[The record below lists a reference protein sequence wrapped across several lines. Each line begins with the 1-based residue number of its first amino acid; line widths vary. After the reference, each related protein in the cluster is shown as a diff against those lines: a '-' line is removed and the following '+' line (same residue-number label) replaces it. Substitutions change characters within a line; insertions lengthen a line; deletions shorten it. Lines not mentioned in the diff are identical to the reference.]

1 MRCDGRYGE
10 MKRVLAFILI
20 SITLLLAVSSCT
32 MVKKGELRLLNNME
46 ILDPE
51 RLRTNV
57 QFWVRV
63 YFEAEGQPEI
73 RRACFYWTGDGP
85 HCVPVPVK
93 DIVYGSVAYF
103 EVPLSARF
111 GTNSLQC
118 YVEYLRDEKTERSN
132 AISSSIEVLIP

>member
-1 MRCDGRYGE
+1 MQRA
-10 MKRVLAFILI
+10 LALILM
-20 SITLLLAVSSCT
+20 SVALLLAISSCT

-57 QFWVRV
+57 QFWIRV
-63 YFEAEGQPEI
+63 YFEADGQPEI

-93 DIVYGSVAYF
+93 DILYGSVAYF

-118 YVEYLRDEKTERSN
+118 YVEYLRDEKIERSN
-132 AISSSIEVLIP
+132 TVASSIEVLIP

>member
-1 MRCDGRYGE
+1 
-10 MKRVLAFILI
+10 MKRIFGLILMSIVLP
-20 SITLLLAVSSCT
+20 LAISSCT

-46 ILDPE
+46 ILDRG

-63 YFEAEGQPEI
+63 YFEAGGQPEI

-93 DIVYGSVAYF
+93 NILYGSVAYF

-111 GTNSLQC
+111 GTNTLQC
-118 YVEYLRDEKTERSN
+118 YVEYLRDEKIERSN
-132 AISSSIEVLIP
+132 TVASSIEVLTP

>member
-1 MRCDGRYGE
+1 
-10 MKRVLAFILI
+10 MKRIFGLILMSIVLP
-20 SITLLLAVSSCT
+20 LAISSCT

-46 ILDPE
+46 ILDSG

-63 YFEAEGQPEI
+63 YFEAGGQPEI

-93 DIVYGSVAYF
+93 NILYGSVAYF

-111 GTNSLQC
+111 GTNTLQC
-118 YVEYLRDEKTERSN
+118 YVEYLRDEKIERSN
-132 AISSSIEVLIP
+132 TVASSIEVLTP

>member
-1 MRCDGRYGE
+1 
-10 MKRVLAFILI
+10 MKRILALILMI
-20 SITLLLAVSSCT
+20 IALLSAISSCT
-32 MVKKGELRLLNNME
+32 LVGKGELRLLDME
-46 ILDPE
+46 IYDPE

-63 YFEAEGQPEI
+63 NFEADGQPEI

-93 DIVYGSVAYF
+93 DILYGSVAYF

-118 YVEYLRDEKTERSN
+118 YVEYLRDEKIERSN
-132 AISSSIEVLIP
+132 AIASSIEVVIP

>member
-1 MRCDGRYGE
+1 
-10 MKRVLAFILI
+10 MKRIFGLILMSIVLP
-20 SITLLLAVSSCT
+20 LAISSCT

-46 ILDPE
+46 ILDSG

-63 YFEAEGQPEI
+63 YFEADGQPEI

-93 DIVYGSVAYF
+93 NILYGSVAYF

-111 GTNSLQC
+111 GTNTLQC
-118 YVEYLRDEKTERSN
+118 YVEYLRDEKIERSN
-132 AISSSIEVLIP
+132 TVASSIEVLIP

>member
-1 MRCDGRYGE
+1 
-10 MKRVLAFILI
+10 
-20 SITLLLAVSSCT
+20 
-32 MVKKGELRLLNNME
+32 MVRKGELRLLDME
-46 ILDPE
+46 IYNRE

-63 YFEAEGQPEI
+63 NFEAGGQPEI
-73 RRACFYWTGDGP
+73 RRACFYWTADGP
-85 HCVPVPVK
+85 HCVPVPAR

-118 YVEYLRDEKTERSN
+118 YVEYLRDEKIERSN
-132 AISSSIEVLIP
+132 AIASSIEVVIP

>member
-1 MRCDGRYGE
+1 MQRA
-10 MKRVLAFILI
+10 LALILM
-20 SITLLLAVSSCT
+20 SVALLSAISSCT

-63 YFEAEGQPEI
+63 YFEADGQPEI

-93 DIVYGSVAYF
+93 DIVYGSVAYL
-103 EVPLSARF
+103 EVPLIARF
-111 GTNSLQC
+111 GTSDLQC
-118 YVEYLRDEKTERSN
+118 YVEYLRDEKIERSN
-132 AISSSIEVLIP
+132 TVASSVEVLTP